1 MPTRRSS
8 GRRARP
14 PGRSGRSGRVA
25 VLVVACVLAGASCRP
40 SSEIRPPFTEESVAP
55 GGTLGGTILFTSTS
69 GDGFGIFAIDPSAGP
84 DNRRSFEV
92 TDPGT
97 RARSPA
103 YAPGGGPLA
112 YAVVRSGSGG
122 IAVVERPGT
131 PPRMVV
137 EGEGLFDYP
146 SWSPDGS
153 QIAYA
158 FSPSLLSAWNLFVVD
173 VPAGTTRQLTST
185 HRQDW
190 YPAWSP
196 DGSRIA
202 FTSDRDGDNAIWWVG
217 RDGGTPEKVVDSLAA
232 DEEPAWSP
240 DGRRLVF
247 TSKREMDRWQLY
259 EVDPVTRV
267 ERQVIRTDTVDR
279 YPQFS
284 PDGRYLVVS
293 SGYVALYRAD
303 GGRFPDGSD
312 RWKLSG
318 RLSLGPSAWSPRPND
333 FPTPA

>member
-1 MPTRRSS
+1 
-8 GRRARP
+8 
-14 PGRSGRSGRVA
+14 V
-25 VLVVACVLAGASCRP
+25 VVALACALAGASCRP
-40 SSEIRPPFTEESVAP
+40 SSEIRPPFIEESRAP
-55 GGTLGGTILFTSTS
+55 GGALEGTILFTSN
-69 GDGFGIFAIDPSAGP
+69 GEANFGIFALDPSARP
-84 DNRRSFEV
+84 DDRRSFAV
-92 TDPGT
+92 TDPGIRT
-97 RARSPA
+97 RSPA
-103 YAPGGGPLA
+103 YAPGGGRLA

-122 IAVVERPGT
+122 IAVVERPGA

-137 EGEGLFDYP
+137 DGEGLFDYP

-158 FSPSLLSAWNLFVVD
+158 FSPGFLDSWNLYVVD
-173 VPAGTTRQLTST
+173 VAGGATRQLTST
-185 HRQDW
+185 DRQDW

-196 DGSRIA
+196 DGARIA

-217 RDGGTPEKVVDSLAA
+217 PDGGAPEKVVDSLSA
-232 DEEPAWSP
+232 DEGPVWSP

-247 TSKREMDRWQLY
+247 TSKRELDRWQLY
-259 EVDPVTRV
+259 EVDPLTRV

-279 YPQFS
+279 YPRFS

-293 SGYVALYRAD
+293 SGYVAIYRAD
-303 GGRFPDGSD
+303 GGTFPDGSD

-318 RLSLGPSAWSPRPND
+318 RLSLGAAAWSPRPND